1 METLHIENIKE
12 IKKALPDLKKRLS
25 LKILMEGK
33 KLTIEG
39 APLDEY
45 EALNIL
51 EAISFGFSAKQAQKL
66 IDADFTFRRTNIKKF
81 THRTNREIVRARII
95 GKEGKVKKTMETLT
109 NSDIIIKGNEIG
121 IICPTESINYILTA
135 LSNLI
140 RGSKQSNIY
149 SFLERMNAKRKALGE
164 CAYT

>member
-33 KLTIEG
+33 KLVIEG
-39 APLDEY
+39 ESLDEY
-45 EALNIL
+45 EALHIL

-66 IDADFTFRRTNIKKF
+66 IDQDFTFRKLNIKKF
-81 THRTNREIVRARII
+81 THRLNLKDVRARVI
-95 GKEGKVKKTMETLT
+95 GKEGKVKKTLENLT
-109 NSDIIIKGNEIG
+109 NSDIVIRGNEIG
-121 IICPTESINYILTA
+121 IICPEESINNITTA

-164 CAYT
+164 

>member
-25 LKILMEGK
+25 LKISLEGK

-39 APLDEY
+39 EALDEY
-45 EALNIL
+45 EALQIL

-66 IDADFTFRRTNIKKF
+66 IDRDFTFRRTNIKKF
-81 THRTNREIVRARII
+81 THRTDKEAVRARVI
-95 GKEGKVKKTMETLT
+95 GKEGKVKKTLETLT
-109 NSDIIIKGNEIG
+109 NSDIVIRGNEIG
-121 IICPTESINYILTA
+121 IICPEESINYMITA

-140 RGSKQSNIY
+140 RGSKQSSIY
-149 SFLERMNAKRKALGE
+149 SFLERMNARRKALGE
-164 CAYT
+164 